1 MGIKKKIGLGVASAA
16 LGISLVGG
24 GTWAAFNDVETL
36 SASYAAGKLNLKA
49 EDTTST
55 GINLSNLKP
64 GDVFEKEF
72 TLDNIGT
79 LAIKDVLLKLNH
91 SKFKDYKGGDDPS
104 DKDIWGTNTAEEF
117 LSQFTIT
124 VVSSGTEGG
133 NGYSKDIVKNVNLL
147 DFISMT
153 NGGGVPANAGSVDS
167 EYYDSAT
174 GRINVIT
181 KTGDDAQYHGL
192 PVNPDDQDKVL
203 FKIKFEDKDQKDANG
218 LQVQNKFQGD
228 SITLDFNFEARQWG
242 GLTIEEEHVN
252 KDTGVIE
259 KNKESHSED
268 GAAVNPG
275 DDEPGDGGG
284 DPTPEVTLESVTV
297 EDEWSTYFDWGIK
310 NKVVAIATFKFSDG
324 TTLKDTKTK
333 LDAKKSGE
341 TFTFS
346 VNKDGKEFTKTE
358 TVKWP

>member
-36 SASYAAGKLNLKA
+36 SASYAAGKLDLTAK
-49 EDTTST
+49 DTTST

-72 TLDNIGT
+72 ELDNVGT
-79 LAIKDVLLKLNH
+79 LAIKDVLLQLRH
-91 SKFKDYKGGDDPS
+91 SNFKDYKGGNDT
-104 DKDIWGTNTAEEF
+104 DIWGENSAVEF

-124 VVSSGTEGG
+124 VVSNGTEGG

-153 NGGGVPANAGSVDS
+153 NGGGVPSNAGSVDS

-181 KTGDDAQYHGL
+181 KTGADTRYHGL

-203 FKIKFEDKDQKDANG
+203 FKIKFEDKNQKDANG

-242 GLTIEEEHVN
+242 GLTIDKYDVN
-252 KDTGVIE
+252 ENGYITENE
-259 KNKESHSED
+259 KSHSED
-268 GAAVNPG
+268 GAVVDPGNGDEDDSTPNPEPVTIKHFEVK
-275 DDEPGDGGG
+275 DDWTITGEKWNNKKY
-284 DPTPEVTLESVTV
+284 TVT
-297 EDEWSTYFDWGIK
+297 
-310 NKVVAIATFKFSDG
+310 AIATFTFSDG
-324 TTLKDTKTK
+324 TVLTDTVKKENADPFGQK
-333 LDAKKSGE
+333 LN
-341 TFTFS
+341 FS
-346 VNKDGKEFTKTE
+346 VTHSNGEEFIKTV
-358 TVKWP
+358 TAIWP